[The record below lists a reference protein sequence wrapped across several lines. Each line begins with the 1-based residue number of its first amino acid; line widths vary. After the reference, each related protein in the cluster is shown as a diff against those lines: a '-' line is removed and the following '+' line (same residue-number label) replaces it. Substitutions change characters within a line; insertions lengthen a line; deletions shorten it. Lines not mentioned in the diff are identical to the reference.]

1 MNKINMTCDKC
12 SEGNNQGTVP
22 KEGSSGQWVMCKFG
36 SGAERGSGETNKEAP
51 PVAWAADDDS
61 LDYCG
66 GNGEGSGHIRD
77 TFKKYK

>member
-1 MNKINMTCDKC
+1 
-12 SEGNNQGTVP
+12 
-22 KEGSSGQWVMCKFG
+22 MCKFG